1 MKKQLLSL
9 VLLMAVHYLTFGQ
22 ASDGLSISGNYQN
35 HYLVDF
41 IIEAESAYPV
51 RFFYQP
57 EWIEGLRFSANFQK
71 EPLIQALE
79 TVLKDTKLTFQPYQQ
94 YYFVLLQKNP
104 AAINRSLSLGV
115 DEDALIMIGD
125 SLSNNGQQ
133 TATVSGYVRE
143 GATGQ
148 GIVGATVFAR
158 DAAQGT
164 ATNLNGYFSFGL
176 PVGPEQLSINS
187 LGYEQET
194 RNIRVIADGSLSVDM
209 FEETARLEEITITEQ
224 AEDYNVSS
232 SQMSATR
239 MDIQKVKKMPAFL
252 GEVDLINSIE
262 LLPGVSV
269 AGEGAAGFNVRGGD
283 VGQNLILLDGIPIFN
298 PSHLFGFFSAF
309 NADLLKDAT
318 LYKGGI
324 PARYGGRIASVLDAS
339 LREGN
344 LRELKGSGGIGV
356 IASRLSLEVPL
367 VQEKSALII
376 GARASYSDWIL
387 NRVDDLSIRNSD
399 ASFYDANLKWTY
411 RLNESHKIGLTG
423 YLSNDD
429 FTFAGNTSYGYGNA
443 GAAFNWDFLIRQEWL
458 STVSLTHS
466 RFNYRVGDLQD
477 SARATLLTAG
487 FAISEGRWNLT
498 RYWKDRHQVDV
509 GVNLSRY
516 DFAPGILEPEGDFS
530 LVTPIQLDKEQA
542 WDISVYASDEF
553 NLSDRLSLTL
563 GMRYNHYR
571 AVGPGKS
578 AVYQESLPRSPGT
591 VVDSL
596 SYGNGET
603 IVTYQGFEPRLA
615 LRLGLDSRS
624 SLKFSYNRLRQ
635 NMHLVS
641 NTTAITPTD
650 IWKLSDRHIS
660 PQIGDQYALGYFRN
674 ALGNA
679 IETSVEVYYKDIQ
692 NLVEYKDG
700 AEILVNQQLETDL
713 LNGTGRAYGAEFYLA
728 KNMGRLTGW
737 LSYTYARTLRRVE
750 GAFPEEQVNR
760 GEWYPSNFDKPHDF
774 TVVGN
779 WQLTRRAR
787 LGFNFTYNTG
797 RPVTLPVG
805 SYRVGNRVIA
815 NFSERNQY
823 RIPDY
828 HRLDI
833 SFSVDGNLKKKKKWD
848 SSWTFAVYN
857 LYGRNNPY
865 SVFFVNDR
873 GGALSAYQLSI
884 LGRPFPSVTYNFK
897 F

>member
-1 MKKQLLSL
+1 MKKWLLSL
-9 VLLMAVHYLTFGQ
+9 FLTATSLLPALCQNTDPVR
-22 ASDGLSISGNYQN
+22 ISGNYQD
-35 HYLVDF
+35 HYLSDF
-41 IIEAESAYPV
+41 ILEVESEYPV
-51 RFFYQP
+51 RIFYQP
-57 EWIEGLRFSANFQK
+57 RWIQGLRFTASLDR
-71 EPLIQALE
+71 ESLSQALE
-79 TVLKDTKLTFQPYQQ
+79 KVLENTPLTFQSYQQ
-94 YYFVLLQKNP
+94 HYYVLLQKNP
-104 AAINRSLSLGV
+104 AAISRNTGSTADDESL
-115 DEDALIMIGD
+115 LIIGD
-125 SLSNNGQQ
+125 SLGRSGQKI
-133 TATVSGYVRE
+133 ATVSGYVRE

-158 DAAQGT
+158 EASQGT
-164 ATNLNGYFSFGL
+164 STNLNGYFSFTL
-176 PVGPEQLSINS
+176 PVGQDQLSVKS
-187 LGYEQET
+187 LGFEEEN
-194 RNIRVIADGSLSVDM
+194 RNVRIISDGSLSVDM

-224 AEDYNVSS
+224 AEDYNISS

-269 AGEGAAGFNVRGGD
+269 AGEGAAGYNVRGGD

-324 PARYGGRIASVLDAS
+324 PARYGGRIASVLDAT
-339 LREGN
+339 LKEGN
-344 LRELKGSGGIGV
+344 LREFKGSGGVGV
-356 IASRLSLEVPL
+356 IASRLSLEIPL
-367 VQEKSALII
+367 VEEKSALII
-376 GARASYSDWIL
+376 GGRASYSDWIL

-411 RLNESHKIGLTG
+411 RLNESHKIGLTA

-429 FTFAGNTSYGYGNA
+429 FTFAGNTSYAYGNA
-443 GAAFNWDFLIRQEWL
+443 GAAFNWDFLINQDWL

-466 RFNYRVGDLQD
+466 RFNYQVGDLQD
-477 SARATLLTAG
+477 SSRATLLRAN
-487 FAISEGRWNLT
+487 FAISEARWNLT
-498 RYWKDRHQVDV
+498 RYWGERHQIDI
-509 GVNLSRY
+509 GANISRY
-516 DFAPGILEPEGDFS
+516 DFAPGRLEPEGDFS
-530 LVTPIQLDKEQA
+530 LITPIQLDNEQA
-542 WDISVYASDEF
+542 WDLSVYASDEF
-553 NLSDRLSLTL
+553 TINPSLSLTL
-563 GMRYNHYR
+563 GLRYNHYR
-571 AVGPGKS
+571 AVGPARV
-578 AVYQESLPRSPGT
+578 AVYEEGVPRSPAS

-596 SYGNGET
+596 SYGSGET
-603 IVTYQGFEPRLA
+603 ITSYQGFEPRLA
-615 LRLGLDSRS
+615 LRISLDSRS

-650 IWKLSDRHIS
+650 IWKLSDHYIS
-660 PQIGDQYALGYFRN
+660 PQIGDQYAVGYFRN
-674 ALGNA
+674 SFGNA
-679 IETSVEVYYKDIQ
+679 LETSVEVYYKDIQ

-713 LNGTGRAYGAEFYLA
+713 LSGTGRAYGAEFYVA

-737 LSYTYARTLRRVE
+737 LSYTYSRTLRRVD
-750 GAFPEEQVNR
+750 GDFPEERVNQ

-774 TVVGN
+774 TAVGN
-779 WQLTRRAR
+779 WQLTRRVR
-787 LGFNFTYNTG
+787 IGFNFTYSTG

-805 SYRVGNRVIA
+805 SYRVGNEVVA

-833 SFSVDGNLKKKKKWD
+833 SFSVDGNLKRKKKWD

-873 GGALSAYQLSI
+873 GGALSAFQLSI

>member
-1 MKKQLLSL
+1 MNKRLLGL
-9 VLLMAVHYLTFGQ
+9 YLLMTFNFSAFGQ
-22 ASDGLSISGNYQN
+22 SAEDILISGTYQN
-35 HYLVDF
+35 HYLTDF
-41 IIEAESAYPV
+41 IIEVESDHAV
-51 RFFYQP
+51 RFFYRP
-57 EWIEGLRFSANFQK
+57 AWINGRRFSANFQN
-71 EPLIQALE
+71 ETLTQALE
-79 TVLKDTKLTFQPYQQ
+79 KVLQDTELTFQLYQEH
-94 YYFVLLQKNP
+94 YIVLLQENP
-104 AAINRSLSLGV
+104 AAVSRTGLGV
-115 DEDALIMIGD
+115 DEDALIIIGD
-125 SLSNNGQQ
+125 SLNKQETN

-148 GIVGATVFAR
+148 GIVGATVYAENA
-158 DAAQGT
+158 DQGT
-164 ATNLNGYFSFGL
+164 SSNLNGYFSFIL
-176 PVGPEQLSINS
+176 PVGRNQLTINS
-187 LGYEQET
+187 LGFEDET
-194 RNIRVIADGSLSVDM
+194 RNVRIVSDGSLSVDM

-224 AEDYNVSS
+224 AEDYNISS

-324 PARYGGRIASVLDAS
+324 PARYGGRIASVLDVS

-344 LRELKGSGGIGV
+344 LREFKGSGGIGV

-367 VQEKSALII
+367 VKEKSTLMI
-376 GARASYSDWIL
+376 GGRASYSDWIL

-399 ASFYDANLKWTY
+399 VSFYDANLKWTY
-411 RLNESHKIGLTG
+411 RLNESHRIGLTG

-429 FTFAGNTSYGYGNA
+429 FTFAENTAYGYGNA
-443 GAAFNWDFLIRQEWL
+443 GAAFNWDFLINQDWL

-477 SARATLLTAG
+477 SARATTLAAG
-487 FAISEGRWNLT
+487 FAISEIRWNLT
-498 RYWKDRHQVDV
+498 RYWGDRHQVDV
-509 GVNLSRY
+509 GAHVSRY
-516 DFAPGILEPEGDFS
+516 DFEPGRLEPVGPFS
-530 LVTPIQLDKEQA
+530 LVTPIELDREQA
-542 WDISVYASDEF
+542 WDVSVYASDAFDISE
-553 NLSDRLSLTL
+553 RVSLTL
-563 GMRYNHYR
+563 GLRYNHYR
-571 AVGPGKS
+571 AIGPGGE
-578 AVYQESLPRSPGT
+578 AVYEDGLPRSSGT
-591 VVDSL
+591 IVDSL
-596 SYGNGET
+596 RYGRGET
-603 IVTYQGFEPRLA
+603 FATYQGFEPRAA
-615 LRLGLDSRS
+615 LRLGLNSRS
-624 SLKFSYNRLRQ
+624 SLKLSYNRLRQ
-635 NMHLVS
+635 NMHLIS

-650 IWKLSDRHIS
+650 IWKLSDRHVL

-674 ALGNA
+674 SFGNS

-700 AEILVNQQLETDL
+700 AEILANQQLETDL

-728 KNMGRLTGW
+728 KNMGKLTGW
-737 LSYTYARTLRRVE
+737 LSYTYSRTLRRVE
-750 GAFPEEQVNR
+750 GVFPEEQVNQ

-779 WQLTRRAR
+779 LQLTRRVR
-787 LGFNFTYNTG
+787 IGFNFTYNTG

-805 SYRVGNRVIA
+805 SYRVGDQVIA
-815 NFSERNQY
+815 NFSKRNQY

-873 GGALSAYQLSI
+873 GGSLSAYQLSI

>member
-1 MKKQLLSL
+1 MKKWLLSL
-9 VLLMAVHYLTFGQ
+9 LLSTTFSFSAYSQ
-22 ASDGLSISGNYQN
+22 SAEDIRISGNYQN
-35 HYLVDF
+35 YYLTDF
-41 IIEAESAYPV
+41 IIEVESNHPV

-57 EWIEGLRFSANFQK
+57 EWIQGLQFSASFQEK
-71 EPLIQALE
+71 PLSRALE
-79 TVLKDTKLTFQPYQQ
+79 EVLANSELTFQPYQER
-94 YYFVLLQKNP
+94 YFVLLQKNP
-104 AAINRSLSLGV
+104 AAIASRLGNGP
-115 DEDALIMIGD
+115 DEDALIIIGD
-125 SLSNNGQQ
+125 SLDNQGAN
-133 TATVSGYVRE
+133 TAKVSGYIRE

-148 GIVGATVFAR
+148 GIVGATVYAES
-158 DAAQGT
+158 AALGT
-164 ATNLNGYFSFGL
+164 STNLNGYFSFSL
-176 PVGPEQLSINS
+176 PVGRDQLTINS
-187 LGYEQET
+187 LGFEDET
-194 RNIRVIADGSLSVDM
+194 RNVRIVSDGSLSVDM

-224 AEDYNVSS
+224 AEDYNISS

-269 AGEGAAGFNVRGGD
+269 AGEGAAGYNVRGGD

-318 LYKGGI
+318 LFKGGI
-324 PARYGGRIASVLDAS
+324 PARYGGRIASVLDVS
-339 LREGN
+339 LKEGN
-344 LRELKGSGGIGV
+344 LREFKGSGGIGV

-367 VQEKSALII
+367 VEEKSALII
-376 GARASYSDWIL
+376 GGRASYSDWIL

-443 GAAFNWDFLIRQEWL
+443 GAAFNWDFLINQDWL
-458 STVSLTHS
+458 STVTLTHS

-477 SARATLLTAG
+477 SARATLLRAD

-498 RYWKDRHQVDV
+498 RYWGDRHQVDV

-516 DFAPGILEPEGDFS
+516 DFNPGRLKPNGPFS
-530 LVTPIQLDKEQA
+530 LASPVELDKEQA
-542 WDISVYASDEF
+542 WDISVYANDEF
-553 NLSDRLSLTL
+553 NISERVSLTL
-563 GMRYNHYR
+563 GLRYNHYR
-571 AVGPGKS
+571 AVGPQDV
-578 AVYQESLPRSPGT
+578 AVYDTGVPRSPGS
-591 VVDSL
+591 VVDSIR
-596 SYGNGET
+596 YGSGET
-603 IVTYQGFEPRLA
+603 IASYQGFEPRVA

-624 SLKFSYNRLRQ
+624 SLKFSFNRLRQ
-635 NMHLVS
+635 NMHLIS

-650 IWKLSDRHIS
+650 IWKLSDRHVR

-674 ALGNA
+674 SFGNA

-713 LNGTGRAYGAEFYLA
+713 LNGNGRAYGAEFYLA

-737 LSYTYARTLRRVE
+737 LSYTYSRTLRRVE
-750 GAFPEEQVNR
+750 GDFPEEQVNQ

-779 WQLTRRAR
+779 WQLTRRVR
-787 LGFNFTYNTG
+787 IGFNFTYNTG

-805 SYRVGNRVIA
+805 SYQVGEQAIA

-848 SSWTFAVYN
+848 SSWTFAIYN

-873 GGALSAYQLSI
+873 GGSLSAYQLSI

>member
-1 MKKQLLSL
+1 MRKRLLSL
-9 VLLMAVHYLTFGQ
+9 CLLIFLHFSAFCQSADDIL
-22 ASDGLSISGNYQN
+22 ISGSYQN
-35 HYLVDF
+35 FYLSDF
-41 IIEAESAYPV
+41 IIEVESEHPV
-51 RFFYQP
+51 RFFFKPQ
-57 EWIEGLRFSANFQK
+57 WIQGLRFSAAF
-71 EPLIQALE
+71 ERSPLPEALE
-79 TVLKDTKLTFQPYQQ
+79 TVLEDTELTFQPYQNH
-94 YYFVLLQKNP
+94 YFVLLQRNQ
-104 AAINRSLSLGV
+104 AAISRRFSAGA
-115 DEDALIMIGD
+115 DEDALIIIGD
-125 SLSNNGQQ
+125 SLNNQGAN

-148 GIVGATVFAR
+148 GIVGATVYAEN
-158 DAAQGT
+158 AEQGT
-164 ATNLNGYFSFGL
+164 STNLNGYFSFSL
-176 PVGPEQLSINS
+176 PVGRDQLTINS
-187 LGYEQET
+187 LGFEDEI
-194 RNIRVIADGSLSVDM
+194 RNVRIVSDGSLSVDM
-209 FEETARLEEITITEQ
+209 FEQTARLEEITITEQ
-224 AEDYNVSS
+224 AEDYNISS

-339 LREGN
+339 LKEGN
-344 LRELKGSGGIGV
+344 LREFKGSGGLGV

-367 VQEKSALII
+367 VKEKSALII
-376 GARASYSDWIL
+376 GGRASYSDWIL
-387 NRVDDLSIRNSD
+387 NRVDDISIRNSD

-443 GAAFNWDFLIRQEWL
+443 GAAFNWDFLINQDWL

-477 SARATLLTAG
+477 SARATLLTAE

-498 RYWKDRHQVDV
+498 RYWGDRHQVDI
-509 GVNLSRY
+509 GANISRY
-516 DFAPGILEPEGDFS
+516 DFAPGLLEPEGPFS
-530 LVTPIQLDKEQA
+530 LVTPVQLDNEQA
-542 WDISVYASDEF
+542 WDMSVYASDEF
-553 NLSDRLSLTL
+553 NINSRLSLTL
-563 GMRYNHYR
+563 GLRYNHYR
-571 AVGPGKS
+571 AVGPGRS
-578 AVYQESLPRSPGT
+578 AVYEEGVPRSAGS
-591 VVDSL
+591 VVDSI
-596 SYGNGET
+596 SYGSGET
-603 IVTYQGFEPRLA
+603 VATYQGFEPRVA

-635 NMHLVS
+635 NMHLIS

-650 IWKLSDRHIS
+650 IWKLSDRHVR

-674 ALGNA
+674 SFGNA
-679 IETSVEVYYKDIQ
+679 LETSVEVYYKDIQ

-713 LNGTGRAYGAEFYLA
+713 LNGIGRAYGAEFYVA

-737 LSYTYARTLRRVE
+737 LSYTYSRTQRRVE
-750 GAFPEEQVNR
+750 GDFPEERVNQ

-779 WQLTRRAR
+779 WQLTRRVR
-787 LGFNFTYNTG
+787 IGFNFTYNTG

-873 GGALSAYQLSI
+873 GGSLSAYQLSI